1 MVEENVL
8 SSIRAAEKKAAE
20 LKELA
25 EKESQ
30 KAIDAAQKKA
40 IEIVASSQ
48 KEIEQ
53 KSELEL
59 KKFYAGLKK
68 RKEAVLA
75 KGKEASRN
83 MKMGGEKKLPKS
95 VDFLSS
101 EFKKEVER
109 I

>member
-1 MVEENVL
+1 MVEESVL

-30 KAIDAAQKKA
+30 KAIDIAQKKA
-40 IEIVASSQ
+40 IEIIASSQ

-59 KKFYAGLKK
+59 KKFYADLKK
-68 RKEAVLA
+68 RKEAVLS
-75 KGKEASRN
+75 KGRINSES
-83 MKMGGEKKLPKS
+83 MKKSGEKKLPKA
-95 VDFLSS
+95 VDFLFL